1 MVAVNSSPLIVSEL
15 AAEITNGDLDQTLPP
30 IGSLDFFPALVNHL
44 TDKPSCP
51 PVDPSVLQSILLC
64 IVAGD
69 KHLILRTHEA
79 DVGAVAKVA
88 ASVSAAPFSQLS
100 CVLQLNGRP

>member
-1 MVAVNSSPLIVSEL
+1 MV
-15 AAEITNGDLDQTLPP
+15 GDKPDHPMASKHAQQATETLDGDPDVGQTLPP
-30 IGSLDFFPALVNHL
+30 IGSLAFMPALVNHL
-44 TDKPSCP
+44 AHKPACP
-51 PVDPSVLQSILLC
+51 PVDPSILQSILLC

-88 ASVSAAPFSQLS
+88 ASVSFPLF
-100 CVLQLNGRP
+100 